1 MGMGHLHLRKI
12 IKKNT
17 NWIEKNTEKHK
28 HEYNIPYILKA
39 INPNKKTSYYR
50 ILKCT
55 ECNSF
60 KSVPSPGNVSGFIGF
75 NINELNKEEKK
86 LPIIIGYKKH
96 EYLIGFYDIE
106 KIEFKN

>member
-28 HEYNIPYILKA
+28 HEY
-39 INPNKKTSYYR
+39 
-50 ILKCT
+50 
-55 ECNSF
+55 
-60 KSVPSPGNVSGFIGF
+60 
-75 NINELNKEEKK
+75 
-86 LPIIIGYKKH
+86 
-96 EYLIGFYDIE
+96 LIGFYDIE